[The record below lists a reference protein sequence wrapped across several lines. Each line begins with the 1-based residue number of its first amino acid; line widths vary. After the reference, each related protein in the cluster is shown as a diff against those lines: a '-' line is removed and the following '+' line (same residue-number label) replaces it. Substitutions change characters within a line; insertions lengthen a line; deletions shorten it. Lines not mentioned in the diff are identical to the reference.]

1 MQSTPARAFFMAPRW
16 GANWSPSS
24 RIRAGPLT
32 PECPALLSNWALLIL
47 TRYERS
53 QVIYICGTQL
63 SRLAPHQGALRATG
77 FPRFI
82 LQQLSWDEEA
92 LKALMDIP
100 SAIREMVVEMAE
112 DIVKKEG
119 AERVSYERYM
129 KLVEEYAPKDVQ
141 ERFEE

>member
-1 MQSTPARAFFMAPRW
+1 MPW
-16 GANWSPSS
+16 
-24 RIRAGPLT
+24 
-32 PECPALLSNWALLIL
+32 E
-47 TRYERS
+47 
-53 QVIYICGTQL
+53 
-63 SRLAPHQGALRATG
+63 
-77 FPRFI
+77 
-82 LQQLSWDEEA
+82 DEA

-119 AERVSYERYM
+119 AGRVSYERYM